1 LRQDAVI
8 DQQREEQEWTNVIIN
23 QFYTGIEEDYPLC
36 CILFFI
42 SATLYESVEDTYSD
56 KQPSGQLPEQ
66 QYYSQSK
73 LRKRKHS
80 DVQMCPDCLI
90 HELGRIKNG

>member
-1 LRQDAVI
+1 LRQDVVK
-8 DQQREEQEWTNVIIN
+8 DQQREEHEWTNVIIN

-42 SATLYESVEDTYSD
+42 SGTLYESIEDTYSH
-56 KQPSGQLPEQ
+56 KPPRGKLPEQ

-80 DVQMCPDCLI
+80 DAQMCPNCLI
-90 HELGRIKNG
+90 QELGRLKNG